1 MLGTQNAQWIDR
13 IDDEIKVDGH
23 RLQVKKAADDNLLNL
38 HGLYMKFVLTFD
50 SCHVG

>member
-23 RLQVKKAADDNLLNL
+23 GLQVKKAGGRRQLIESTW
-38 HGLYMKFVLTFD
+38 LYEICSYLR
-50 SCHVG
+50 